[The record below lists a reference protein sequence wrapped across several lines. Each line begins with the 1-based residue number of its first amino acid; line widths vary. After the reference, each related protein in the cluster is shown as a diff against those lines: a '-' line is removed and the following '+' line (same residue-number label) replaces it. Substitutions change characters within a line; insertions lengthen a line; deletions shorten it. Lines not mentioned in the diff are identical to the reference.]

1 LKIIIAHNYY
11 QQSGGEDAVVEQ
23 EKALLESKGHHVRLL
38 AVSNDAISN
47 IRSRAKAALGA
58 IYSRGSRAQVEKE
71 IRLFHPE
78 IVHIH
83 NCFPLLS
90 PSVYYACRAAGVPV
104 VQTLHNFRLICPN
117 ALLFRDGKPCELCIS
132 KTVPW
137 PAIVHACYRESRAGS
152 AAIAS
157 MLAVHRLIGTWN
169 SAVHAYITLTNFS
182 RDKLI
187 AGGLP
192 ADRLL
197 VKPNFLYPDSGPGR
211 SAQDFALIVGRLAP
225 GKGIATLLS
234 AWAQLKPNRKL
245 KIVGDGP
252 LQPAIRLAARN
263 LRIEL
268 LGRQTNQAVLNLME
282 SASFLVFPS
291 ECYEGF
297 PRVIVESFAK
307 GLPVVASRL
316 GSMSEII
323 DHGRT
328 GLLFQPGDPQALAD
342 AVEWMFTHPVQL
354 AQMSQA
360 ARCEFE
366 AKYTA
371 DRNYE
376 RLMEIYQYASKDRLL
391 QVRV

>member
-23 EKALLESKGHHVRLL
+23 EKALLESKGHQVRLL
-38 AVSNDAISN
+38 TVSNDVISN
-47 IRSRAKAALGA
+47 IPSRAKAALGT
-58 IYSRGSRAQVEKE
+58 IYSRGSRVQVEKE
-71 IRLFHPE
+71 IKSFHPE

-90 PSVYYACRAAGVPV
+90 PSVYYACKAAGVPV

-117 ALLFRDGKPCELCIS
+117 ALLFRDGKPCELCIG
-132 KTVPW
+132 KKIPW

-152 AAIAS
+152 AAVAS
-157 MLAVHRLIGTWN
+157 MLAVHGLIGTWN
-169 SAVHAYITLTNFS
+169 SAVNAYIALTSFS
-182 RDKLI
+182 REKLI

-197 VKPNFLYPDSGPGR
+197 VKPNFLYPDPGPGR
-211 SAQDFALIVGRLAP
+211 SSQDFALIVGRLAP
-225 GKGIATLLS
+225 EKGIATLLS
-234 AWAQLKPNRKL
+234 AWARLKPNRKL

-252 LQPAIRLAARN
+252 LQSAVRAVVRN
-263 LRIEL
+263 SQIEL
-268 LGRQTNQAVLNLME
+268 LGRQTKEAVLNVME

-316 GSMSEII
+316 GSMAELI

-342 AVEWMFTHPVQL
+342 AVEWMFTHPAQL
-354 AQMSQA
+354 EQMSQA
-360 ARCEFE
+360 ARSEFE

-376 RLMEIYQYASKDRLL
+376 QLMEIYRSASNT
-391 QVRV
+391 

>member
-1 LKIIIAHNYY
+1 MKILLLHNYY

-23 EKALLESKGHHVRLL
+23 EKALLESKGHQVRLL
-38 AVSNDAISN
+38 AASNDAISN
-47 IRSRAKAALGA
+47 IRSRAKAALGT
-58 IYSRGSRAQVEKE
+58 IYSRGSRVQVEKE
-71 IRLFHPE
+71 IRSFHPE

-83 NCFPLLS
+83 NLFPLLS
-90 PSVYYACRAAGVPV
+90 PSVYYACKAAGVPV

-117 ALLFRDGKPCELCIS
+117 ALLFRDGKPCELCIG
-132 KTVPW
+132 KKIPW

-152 AAIAS
+152 AAVAS
-157 MLAVHRLIGTWN
+157 MLAVHGLIGTWN
-169 SAVHAYITLTNFS
+169 SAVNAYIALTSFS
-182 RDKLI
+182 REKLI

-197 VKPNFLYPDSGPGR
+197 VKPNFLYPDPGPGR

-225 GKGIATLLS
+225 EKGIATLLS
-234 AWAQLKPNRKL
+234 AWARLKPNRKL

-252 LQPAIRLAARN
+252 LQSAVRAVVRN
-263 LRIEL
+263 PQIEL
-268 LGRQTNQAVLNLME
+268 LGRQTKEAVLSVME

-316 GSMSEII
+316 GSMAELI

-342 AVEWMFTHPVQL
+342 AVEWMFTHPAQL
-354 AQMSQA
+354 EQMSQA
-360 ARCEFE
+360 ARSEFE

-376 RLMEIYQYASKDRLL
+376 QLMEIYRSASNA
-391 QVRV
+391 

>member
-23 EKALLESKGHHVRLL
+23 EKALLESKGHQVRLL
-38 AVSNDAISN
+38 VASNDAIGN
-47 IRSRAKAALGA
+47 IRSRAKAALGT
-58 IYSRGSRAQVEKE
+58 IYSRGSRVQVEKE
-71 IRLFHPE
+71 IKSFHPE

-90 PSVYYACRAAGVPV
+90 PSVYYACKAAGVPV

-117 ALLFRDGKPCELCIS
+117 ALLFRDGKPCELCIG
-132 KTVPW
+132 KKIPW

-152 AAIAS
+152 AAVAS
-157 MLAVHRLIGTWN
+157 MLAAHGLIGTWN
-169 SAVHAYITLTNFS
+169 SAVNAYIALTSFS
-182 RDKLI
+182 REKLI

-197 VKPNFLYPDSGPGR
+197 VKPNFLYPDPGPGR

-225 GKGIATLLS
+225 EKGIATLLS
-234 AWAQLKPNRKL
+234 AWARLKPNRKL

-252 LQPAIRLAARN
+252 LQSAVRAVVRN
-263 LRIEL
+263 SQIEL
-268 LGRQTNQAVLNLME
+268 LGRQTKEAVLNVME

-316 GSMSEII
+316 GSMAELI

-342 AVEWMFTHPVQL
+342 TVEWMFTHPVQL
-354 AQMSQA
+354 EQMSQA
-360 ARCEFE
+360 ARNEFE

-376 RLMEIYQYASKDRLL
+376 RLMEIYLYASESSRL
-391 QVRV
+391 R